1 MIREALFELA
11 LMGCLKECLLV
22 HIAAALE
29 VGPLKSSLFGF
40 DLVAFRDEIVFCMEF
55 CEGIRT
61 VSQ

>member
-1 MIREALFELA
+1 
-11 LMGCLKECLLV
+11 MGCIKECLLV

-61 VSQ
+61 ISQ